1 VQEDA
6 AGVADFKREV
16 DEGFDDALAD
26 VSAAFAAIPLPAAM
40 TLPGLEPPRS
50 PEAPVPDVEVL
61 QAPGRDPNPLQERL
75 DLGAEED
82 RLVQDRDDAINSF
95 APDGTI
101 NWGPHW
107 RKLAHHDDELEG
119 DT

>member
-1 VQEDA
+1 MEEDA

-40 TLPGLEPPRS
+40 TLPGLEPPPS
-50 PEAPVPDVEVL
+50 PKAHVPDAEVL
-61 QAPGRDPNPLQERL
+61 QAPGGDPNPLQERL
-75 DLGAEED
+75 DLGTEEGHV
-82 RLVQDRDDAINSF
+82 VQDRDDAINSF

-107 RKLAHHDDELEG
+107 RKLAHHDDEPET

>member
-1 VQEDA
+1 MEEDA

-40 TLPGLEPPRS
+40 TLPGLEPASS
-50 PEAPVPDVEVL
+50 PEVLVPDAEVL
-61 QAPGRDPNPLQERL
+61 QAPGQDPHPLQGRL
-75 DLGAEED
+75 DLGTEEGHA
-82 RLVQDRDDAINSF
+82 VQDCDDAINSF
-95 APDGTI
+95 APDGTV